1 VLDPVSI
8 KLSACCKPNPTDRNN
23 CALLTKNWLS
33 VHRKNCIRLQ
43 EMKLHREDMVDINW
57 NAEDTPVL
65 KRQVIH
71 ILEASRQRIM
81 MIAGVAPEGMRILEL
96 TVLSAKPT
104 QTPAWQLTFQVAN
117 LTLLQRAIQHFK
129 KSGIP
134 FEFEFDY

>member
-1 VLDPVSI
+1 
-8 KLSACCKPNPTDRNN
+8 
-23 CALLTKNWLS
+23 
-33 VHRKNCIRLQ
+33 
-43 EMKLHREDMVDINW
+43 MKLHREDMVDINW